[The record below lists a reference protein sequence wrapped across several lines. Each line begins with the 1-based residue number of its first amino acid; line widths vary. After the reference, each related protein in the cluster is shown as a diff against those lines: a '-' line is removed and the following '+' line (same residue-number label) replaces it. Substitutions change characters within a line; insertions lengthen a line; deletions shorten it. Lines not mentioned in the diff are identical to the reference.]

1 MQSKNL
7 IMFLVH
13 YIDFNLSPTILN
25 LAIFISVQVLHRAA
39 EFVKEH

>member
-25 LAIFISVQVLHRAA
+25 FAIFISVLHRAA